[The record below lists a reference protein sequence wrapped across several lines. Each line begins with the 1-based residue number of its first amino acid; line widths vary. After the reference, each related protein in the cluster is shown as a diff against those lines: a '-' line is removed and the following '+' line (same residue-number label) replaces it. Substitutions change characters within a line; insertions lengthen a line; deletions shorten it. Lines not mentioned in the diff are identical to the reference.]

1 MDAAQFDNDV
11 GRAVHLLGGEKAME
25 AKVSNA
31 FEAHEVLM
39 KGLPAGA
46 LLHLVSSVGFLEQ
59 GDALSN
65 AIGISLRTLQR
76 MKGKSADELLSR
88 EQSSR
93 AWRFAEIFGHAV
105 EVLGSEAAAEDWMN
119 KPAFGLSNRRPVD
132 LVATSA
138 GAEVV
143 EEYLTRMEFGV
154 YA

>member
-1 MDAAQFDNDV
+1 MDGGQFETDV

-25 AKVSNA
+25 ARVSNA
-31 FEAHEVLM
+31 LEVHEVLL

-76 MKGKSADELLSR
+76 MRIRNPDELLSR

-105 EVLGSEAAAEDWMN
+105 EVQGSEAAAEDWMN
-119 KPAFGLSNRRPVD
+119 RPAIGLSGRRPID

-143 EEYLTRMEFGV
+143 EEYLTRMEYGV
-154 YA
+154 YT